1 MQLSYISQMSQSRRS
16 VLACIAN
23 DIEKEEAYMADNIA
37 HMACMLGLGPGEGQY
52 WITL

>member
-1 MQLSYISQMSQSRRS
+1 MLTLRESHKSWGLG
-16 VLACIAN
+16 VFACIAN